1 MRQQKLN
8 LMIQL
13 DYAFLTDR
21 GLKRQRNED
30 HCLVRIPDPD
40 TPESQLGSLF
50 LVADGIGSLGM
61 GEVASQLATQ
71 TIEDWYYDGSN
82 REQDETKRIV
92 SALKIANQAVF
103 DRSRDYELSHMGTT
117 IAGIIL
123 TPTQDAV
130 IFNVGDSR
138 VYRIRGGSIELLS
151 RDHATMSQEA
161 GKTKLTAFIG
171 QSAPFPPFN
180 RRVKTKKGDVF
191 VICSDGLWGLIEEKR
206 ILKVVQ
212 RHPAETAAE
221 MLLQMV
227 HERGAR
233 DNVTMVIVRLGTDI
247 GGRSLLPR
255 LLLALVLIAALA
267 LGAFLLIR
275 EDESPTSAT
284 ESGSEQLVGESETG
298 SVTPSPVATN
308 SAIPSPTADR
318 NLTRTANAF
327 VTSQA
332 EATIIAGETMSA
344 EATANAQATASADAR
359 ATGQAEATLGAIQA
373 ATVFSVRTQT
383 AIAAATYLPATETQA
398 VVVAATLV
406 EEVTAQAATQLA
418 FQIASQPPTPTLN
431 PTLVTYTPTPAPS
444 LTFTPTVTLT
454 PSLTFTPSITFTPS
468 ATFTPTLAPEAVLE
482 LAEIGVALAS
492 DTTLH
497 VISRNPLHPITRLTL
512 PSATR
517 IRFLDIRTANYV
529 KVQVLDGPFAEQE
542 GWIAESIVL
551 EAAPVTAYVITT
563 VTAGVRSGNGRG
575 FPLITQLEPNTRLAI
590 LGISSVPEQWYF
602 IKLPDGREGWIAP
615 SVVRLEGDT
624 SLIPFITPP
633 PPPSP

>member
-1 MRQQKLN
+1 
-8 LMIQL
+8 MIQL

-40 TPESQLGSLF
+40 TPESRFGSLF

-191 VICSDGLWGLIEEKR
+191 VICSDGLWGLLEEKK

-221 MLLQMV
+221 ILLQMV
-227 HERGAR
+227 YERGAR

-284 ESGSEQLVGESETG
+284 ESGSEQLVGESQTG
-298 SVTPSPVATN
+298 SGTPSPAAAN
-308 SAIPSPTADR
+308 SATPSPTADR

-332 EATIIAGETMSA
+332 EATIIAGETISA

-444 LTFTPTVTLT
+444 LTLTPTVTLT

-497 VISRNPLHPITRLTL
+497 VISRNLLHPITRLTL

-551 EAAPVTAYVITT
+551 ESTPATAYVITT

-602 IKLPDGREGWIAP
+602 IKLPDGQEGWIAP

>member
-1 MRQQKLN
+1 
-8 LMIQL
+8 MIQL

-40 TPESQLGSLF
+40 TPESQFGSLF

-92 SALKIANQAVF
+92 SALKTANQAVF

-117 IAGIIL
+117 VAGIIL
-123 TPTQDAV
+123 TPTQEAV

-151 RDHATMSQEA
+151 RDHATMSQDA

-191 VICSDGLWGLIEEKR
+191 VICSDGLWGLIEEKK

-284 ESGSEQLVGESETG
+284 ESGSEQPVGESQTDSG
-298 SVTPSPVATN
+298 TPSPAAAN
-308 SAIPSPTADR
+308 SATPSPTPDR

-327 VTSQA
+327 VTIQA
-332 EATIIAGETMSA
+332 EATVIAGETMSA

-418 FQIASQPPTPTLN
+418 VQIASQPPTPTLN

-444 LTFTPTVTLT
+444 LTFTP
-454 PSLTFTPSITFTPS
+454 SITFTPS
-468 ATFTPTLAPEAVLE
+468 ATFTPTLAPEVVLE
-482 LAEIGVALAS
+482 LAEIGVTLAS

-497 VISRNPLHPITRLTL
+497 VISRDPLHPITRLTL

-517 IRFLDIRTANYV
+517 IRFLGIRTANYV

-542 GWIAESIVL
+542 GWIAEGIVL
-551 EAAPVTAYVITT
+551 EAAPATAYVITT